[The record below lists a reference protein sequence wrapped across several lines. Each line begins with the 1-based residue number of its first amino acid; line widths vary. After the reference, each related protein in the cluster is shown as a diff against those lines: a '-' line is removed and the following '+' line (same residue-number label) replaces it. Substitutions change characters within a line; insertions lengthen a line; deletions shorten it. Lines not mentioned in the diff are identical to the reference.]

1 LYIKYYINV
10 AKRIQSLIELSV
22 EFTQPAALT
31 DRIHATLKHR
41 ILTCAMRPG
50 ERIVEKDLC
59 KEMAVS
65 RTPLREA
72 LNRLALEGLVTITP
86 YRGYATSPISVK
98 QFRDLCEVRRI
109 IESESAALA
118 AKRATA
124 ASVTA
129 LRRVAEL
136 TYTRGAA
143 QTYEGYL
150 RANSAF
156 HHELVQSTGNS
167 LLETLVMSSLDHHQR
182 PLYLGLDVGLD
193 AEAATAEHLQ
203 VVVAV
208 AAKDASL
215 ARQLMSRHIAH
226 AEDRIVSALKAAGY

>member
-1 LYIKYYINV
+1 V
-10 AKRIQSLIELSV
+10 ANHPQSLIELNPA
-22 EFTQPAALT
+22 FTQPAALT

-41 ILTCAMRPG
+41 ILTCVMRPG
-50 ERIVEKDLC
+50 ERIIEKDLC

-86 YRGYATSPISVK
+86 YRGYVTSPISVK

-118 AKRATA
+118 AERATPA
-124 ASVTA
+124 NVTA
-129 LRRVAEL
+129 LSRVAAL
-136 TYTRGAA
+136 NYTRGAE

-156 HHELVQSTGNS
+156 HLELVQSTGNS
-167 LLETLVMSSLDHHQR
+167 LLEALVMSSLDHHQR
-182 PLYLGLDVGLD
+182 PLYLGLDVGMD

-203 VVVAV
+203 VVIAV
-208 AAKDASL
+208 ASKDAAL
-215 ARQLMSRHIAH
+215 ARQLMSRHITN
-226 AEDRIVSALKAAGY
+226 AEDRIVSALTAAGY